1 MKVLRAESVSL
12 VGSESKMAIR
22 KKLVDRVAEQ
32 VSAIPTDRFIVLD
45 VTNALI
51 SCTGKPLATNAEV
64 CAIMRCRGLARNTG
78 MAIKRG
84 DYKYTVWEKI
94 GSSNFHS
101 EGKENNDQTR
111 GVKA

>member
-1 MKVLRAESVSL
+1 
-12 VGSESKMAIR
+12 MAIR
-22 KKLVDRVAEQ
+22 KRLAERVAEQ
-32 VSAIPTDRFIVLD
+32 VSALPTDQFIVLD

-78 MAIKRG
+78 IAIKRG

-94 GSSNFHS
+94 GAADFRT
-101 EGKENNDQTR
+101 EGKENRDQAR

>member
-1 MKVLRAESVSL
+1 MYWTEKSVSPL
-12 VGSESKMAIR
+12 RSEIKMAIR
-22 KKLVDRVAEQ
+22 KKLAERVAEQ
-32 VSAIPTDRFIVLD
+32 VSAIPTERFIVLD

-78 MAIKRG
+78 IAIKRG

-94 GSSNFHS
+94 SSNDFHT
-101 EGKENNDQTR
+101 EGKENRDQAR
-111 GVKA
+111 GVNA